1 MILEEH
7 IGSYGTLDP
16 NVYVSGVSDLNEY
29 VPFYTNRTH
38 GICKYITND
47 VYLYNKPERKNNSWS
62 TKTYPDFLRHIK
74 QSLYLRRFKYVLEG
88 VEEILYFMQGYIAD
102 KEDNILLLL
111 TVKNDFSFN
120 RKDNILDKESFRL
133 YISTKFLKNPIYK
146 NFYKKLQKE
155 YIDRFLEEDI
165 EVIYT
170 TSDKIH
176 NSVFKDGF
184 EINYNSLTE
193 LTELLHT
200 EPIEILNFNENDG
213 YIPPIPQAYREAV
226 DHYINLRETVE
237 SLGYA
242 SIGISPEINEV
253 HELPPEVSRMS
264 EIIAEMTRSPFYTD
278 PVDNTE
284 TVNEPESEDLPF

>member
-29 VPFYTNRTH
+29 VPFYTNRTY
-38 GICKYITND
+38 GVYEYVTNG

-62 TKTYPDFLRHIK
+62 TSTYPQFLNYLK
-74 QSLYLRRFKYVLEG
+74 QSLSLRRFKYVLEG
-88 VEEILYFMQGYIAD
+88 VEELLYFMQGYIVD

-111 TVKNDFSFN
+111 TIKNDFSFN
-120 RKDNILDKESFRL
+120 RMDNILDKESFRL

-170 TSDKIH
+170 TSEKIH

-200 EPIEILNFNENDG
+200 EPIEILNFNENDEYVPTPTERYISG
-213 YIPPIPQAYREAV
+213 VDPYIPEV
-226 DHYINLRETVE
+226 
-237 SLGYA
+237 
-242 SIGISPEINEV
+242 NEV
-253 HELPPEVSRMS
+253 RMLPRDRPTID
-264 EIIAEMTRSPFYTD
+264 EIISEMDRERPLYYVD
-278 PVDNTE
+278 PVDDIE

>member
-7 IGSYGTLDP
+7 YGSYGTFDP
-16 NVYVSGVSDLNEY
+16 DKNIIAVSDINDY
-29 VPFYTNRTH
+29 VPFYV
-38 GICKYITND
+38 GDSYELVTND
-47 VYLYNKPERKNNSWS
+47 VYLYNKPERNVNGRSV
-62 TKTYPDFLRHIK
+62 KTYPSLLSYLK
-74 QSLYLRRFKYVLEG
+74 QSISMRVFKYTLDG
-88 VEEILYFMQGYIAD
+88 VENKLYFMQGYIVD
-102 KEDNILLLL
+102 ESNNILLIL
-111 TVKNDFSFN
+111 TC
-120 RKDNILDKESFRL
+120 KDKSAADKHRYTQEDKELFRL
-133 YISTKFLKNPIYK
+133 YVSTEFLKNPIYK
-146 NFYKKLQKE
+146 NFYKKIYKD
-155 YIDRFLEEDI
+155 YIDKFLEEDI
-165 EVIYT
+165 EVVYT

-200 EPIEILNFNENDG
+200 EPAEILNFNEDSG
-213 YIPPIPQAYREAV
+213 YIPPIPQDYRGYV

-242 SIGISPEINEV
+242 SVGISPEINEV
-253 HELPPEVSRMS
+253 RELPPEVSRMG